1 MKVNKKQR
9 KLRDLIVN
17 YIAARLEISNDI
29 NKIEFLIN
37 RMNAN
42 ISKLNEIQ
50 GKIDEIVN
58 KKS

>member
-1 MKVNKKQR
+1 MNKKQR
-9 KLRDLIVN
+9 ELRDLIVN